1 MKGSQVVFPEFPFQ
15 SRSYSCLQR
24 MRVTM
29 VRVTAIKENLLFSV
43 HGKERF
49 NLKECFGEE

>member
-1 MKGSQVVFPEFPFQ
+1 MKDSQVVFPEFVLQ
-15 SRSYSCLQR
+15 SPSYLCLQR

-29 VRVTAIKENLLFSV
+29 VHMTAIKNLLFSV
-43 HGKERF
+43 HGKEKF